1 MLSILFFGIFFF
13 LIFSSFLKLNPKSQT
28 TMDGH
33 RHKIF
38 IILVFFTAI
47 SHVEKIET
55 LSITHKQ
62 TNNEAPQKGEEN
74 EER

>member
-1 MLSILFFGIFFF
+1 
-13 LIFSSFLKLNPKSQT
+13 
-28 TMDGH
+28 MDGH